1 MASLANR
8 AIRIWR
14 DHGLL
19 PLLRRAIERS
29 KYESLVYRSSIG
41 NGYTISVGDKT
52 ANLSVSSVREVL
64 EIDYILKEEE
74 ALIKD
79 CLSELNDDDVVWD
92 IGANIGVHSCLFGGD
107 DRKIVSIEPYPPN
120 TRRLRQN
127 IKNNNI
133 NAEILLIALSD
144 LNGTEKLSVPTTES
158 PGDQW
163 PALVPDSIS
172 DSRHNQLKNK
182 NTVGISVKK
191 GDTLV
196 KNGVDQPHVV
206 KVDVEGSSH
215 KVIRGL
221 ENTLRKEKCR
231 LIYVEVHLPNSDEDR
246 PSIADFGQ
254 ASPSVQNILDDY
266 GFKTEVIL
274 ERDADYFVKGHKSG

>member
-1 MASLANR
+1 MRSLANR
-8 AIRIWR
+8 ATRIWR

-29 KYESLVYRSSIG
+29 KYEYLVYRSSIG
-41 NGYTISVGDKT
+41 NGYTVAIGGKT

-74 ALIKD
+74 AFMKE
-79 CLSELNDDDVVWD
+79 CLNELNDNDVVWD
-92 IGANIGVHSCLFGGD
+92 IGANIGVHSCLFGGSG
-107 DRKIVSIEPYPPN
+107 RKIISIEPYPPN
-120 TRRLRQN
+120 TRRLQQN
-127 IKNNNI
+127 IKNNDI
-133 NAEILLIALSD
+133 DGEILSIALSD
-144 LNGTEKLSVPTTES
+144 RNGIEELSVPAVET

-163 PALVPDSIS
+163 PALVPNSIS
-172 DSRHNQLKNK
+172 DSRHSQLKNK
-182 NTVGISVKK
+182 NTIEIDVRK

-196 KNGVDQPHVV
+196 KNGVNQPSVV

-221 ENTLRKEKCR
+221 KNTLRREKCR

-246 PSIADFGQ
+246 PSVADFGQ
-254 ASPSVQNILDDY
+254 YRDTTQNILEDY

-274 ERDADYFVKGHKSG
+274 ERDADFFVKGYK